1 MDQRNFYCMQPDREE
16 VLLPVAFKREVYQ
29 QYCGEQTKKSF
40 DVSDEWLKVTE
51 QYFNRVWKLDVPTL
65 KCRKYHRF
73 QMCDVCMALNKK
85 LRITSLSD
93 IERRA
98 YAKAK
103 DEHLCV
109 VREDRYGYEMR
120 ILQAKEYPEE
130 LMNITING
138 SDNGQCGFPYWAIK
152 TKETDK
158 GYKLKTKLYAAL
170 VHGHGVYAYIY
181 NAHLE
186 GGTNVTVNVLHHT
199 LTKLQEEGKKF
210 PAVLCLQLDNTVKEN
225 KSKYVLAY
233 LQALVD
239 LGLFKEVNVFFF
251 QVGHT
256 HCDIDQL
263 FSRVS
268 IYLKD
273 KHIFTFED
281 LCNAVKE
288 ALGGWS
294 FVKFKHA
301 VKLEFF
307 ANWRDTIDSMFIS
320 SHKLEG
326 ITRFRY
332 FRLRIVT
339 DENGASNHEL
349 MVKRSIY
356 EEGNFYNFSF
366 KHNTHQVLL
375 ENDFTFTPDF
385 FVNTSLWKDYLV
397 QPMREEDLQKFSKS
411 LSVCLPRMQRTL
423 QSREKGEDAF
433 NLLSREIE
441 MMKTGAVFA
450 YNWNTTIY
458 TNSVLHL

>member
-1 MDQRNFYCMQPDREE
+1 M
-16 VLLPVAFKREVYQ
+16 
-29 QYCGEQTKKSF
+29 
-40 DVSDEWLKVTE
+40 
-51 QYFNRVWKLDVPTL
+51 
-65 KCRKYHRF
+65 
-73 QMCDVCMALNKK
+73 
-85 LRITSLSD
+85 
-93 IERRA
+93 
-98 YAKAK
+98 
-103 DEHLCV
+103 
-109 VREDRYGYEMR
+109 
-120 ILQAKEYPEE
+120 
-130 LMNITING
+130 
-138 SDNGQCGFPYWAIK
+138 
-152 TKETDK
+152 
-158 GYKLKTKLYAAL
+158 
-170 VHGHGVYAYIY
+170 
-181 NAHLE
+181 
-186 GGTNVTVNVLHHT
+186 TVNVLHHT

-233 LQALVD
+233 LQALALVD

-294 FVKFKHA
+294 FVKHA

-339 DENGASNHEL
+339 DEHGASNHE
-349 MVKRSIY
+349 
-356 EEGNFYNFSF
+356 
-366 KHNTHQVLL
+366 
-375 ENDFTFTPDF
+375 
-385 FVNTSLWKDYLV
+385 
-397 QPMREEDLQKFSKS
+397 
-411 LSVCLPRMQRTL
+411 
-423 QSREKGEDAF
+423 
-433 NLLSREIE
+433 
-441 MMKTGAVFA
+441 
-450 YNWNTTIY
+450 
-458 TNSVLHL
+458 